1 MTKLSHRAWGLDT
14 LPDGEWLQYAQ
25 CKPDDAPLFDVFG
38 HKGVGEQTLTEQNQ
52 QAVNI
57 CRRCPVRAEC
67 LQDAQDHPT
76 DWWFILGGEVV
87 HRGQVIPSRP
97 AKSRGPRMRMV
108 TSPAEP
114 APEPDT
120 EPADFAD
127 AVADLLGL
135 GWSVGRVAEA
145 LGIGVT
151 AVRQHAQQQ
160 AVP

>member
-38 HKGVGEQTLTEQNQ
+38 HKGIGEQTLTEQNQ

-57 CRRCPVRAEC
+57 CRRC
-67 LQDAQDHPT
+67 
-76 DWWFILGGEVV
+76 
-87 HRGQVIPSRP
+87 
-97 AKSRGPRMRMV
+97 
-108 TSPAEP
+108 PAEP

-160 AVP
+160 AVA